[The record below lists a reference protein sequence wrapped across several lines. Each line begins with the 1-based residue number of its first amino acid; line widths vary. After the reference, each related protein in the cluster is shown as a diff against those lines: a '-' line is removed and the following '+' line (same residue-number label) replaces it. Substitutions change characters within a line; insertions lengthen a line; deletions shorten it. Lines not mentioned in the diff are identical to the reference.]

1 MENKTLE
8 ESIISAMELTDEA
21 LIKYLPY
28 IFQDHW
34 ELGTSS
40 EEIIEIIKK
49 HRTNYSSLNVLDL
62 GSGKGAISIKT
73 ASELGCNCFGID
85 GVNDFITFSKN
96 ESKEYSV
103 ENICT
108 FETNDIRTRIKTL
121 KKFDIILV
129 MAIGP
134 IFGNYYDTLTEL
146 SSHVNDD
153 GLIIIDDGY
162 VENDCKKVYPN
173 KEYPNVLREKEIN
186 EQVNKAEMEI
196 IEKITINE
204 ISGTEVKYDTDY
216 KNIQM
221 RCMELV
227 EKYPENKEL
236 FLSYV
241 EKQKREYEILSN
253 EIVPA
258 IFVIKKKLK

>member
-8 ESIISAMELTDEA
+8 ECIISVMELTDKA

-40 EEIIEIIKK
+40 KEIIEIIKK
-49 HRTNYSSLNVLDL
+49 HKANYSSLNILDL
-62 GSGKGAISIKT
+62 GSGKGAISIKI
-73 ASELGCNCFGID
+73 ASELGCKCFGID
-85 GVNDFITFSKN
+85 GIYDFVNFSNNKAI
-96 ESKEYSV
+96 EYSV
-103 ENICT
+103 NNLCK
-108 FETNDIRTRIKTL
+108 FETNDIRNRIKTMG
-121 KKFDIILV
+121 KYDIILL

-134 IFGNYYDTLTEL
+134 ILGNYYETLTQL
-146 SSHVNDD
+146 SSHLNDD
-153 GLIIIDDGY
+153 GLVIIDDGY
-162 VENDCKKVYPN
+162 VENNCKKDYPN
-173 KEYPNVLREKEIN
+173 KDYPNVFQEKEIN
-186 EQVNKAEMEI
+186 EQVNRAGMEI

-204 ISGTEVKYDTDY
+204 ISGTEEKYETDF

-227 EKYPENKEL
+227 EKYPKNKDL

-241 EKQKREYEILSN
+241 DRQKREYEILNN

>member
-8 ESIISAMELTDEA
+8 ECIISVMELTDKA
-21 LIKYLPY
+21 LVKYLPY

-49 HRTNYSSLNVLDL
+49 YKTNYSNLNILDL
-62 GSGKGAISIKT
+62 GSGKGAVSIKI
-73 ASELGCNCFGID
+73 ASELGCRCFGID
-85 GVNDFITFSKN
+85 GINDFVTFSNNKAM
-96 ESKEYSV
+96 EYSV
-103 ENICT
+103 NNICT
-108 FETNDIRTRIKTL
+108 FETDDLRNRIKTL
-121 KKFDIILV
+121 EKYDIILL

-134 IFGNYYDTLTEL
+134 ILGNYYETLTQL
-146 SSHVNDD
+146 SSHLNND

-162 VENDCKKVYPN
+162 IENDCKKDYPN
-173 KEYPNVLREKEIN
+173 KDYPNVLREKEIN

-196 IEKITINE
+196 IGKITINE
-204 ISGTEVKYDTDY
+204 ISGTEEKYDIDF

-227 EKYPENKEL
+227 EKYSENKEL

-241 EKQKREYEILSN
+241 ERQKREYEILSN

-258 IFVIKKKLK
+258 IFVIKKLKA